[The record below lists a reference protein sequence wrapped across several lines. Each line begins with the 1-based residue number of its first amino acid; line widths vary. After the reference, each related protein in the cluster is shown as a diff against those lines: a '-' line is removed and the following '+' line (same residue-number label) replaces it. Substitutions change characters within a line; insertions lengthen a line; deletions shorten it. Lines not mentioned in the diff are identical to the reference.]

1 MRLPVVL
8 VVGALLATA
17 CGSEA
22 TQTADSIVA
31 PIESAEP
38 QTTAPAPSTT
48 AAPTTA
54 TAPTTAAP
62 TTAAPTTAAPTT
74 TTPDG
79 ATLFAFTEAGD
90 IADWGTVNDTVM
102 GGVSSS
108 SASWEAGTMVFSGE
122 LSLDNNGGFTSVR
135 GPIVPELG
143 GLLAD
148 ATEVVVEA
156 VGDGKTYLLQLRTI
170 DDLLY
175 VQRFATAD
183 GTDGSY
189 RLPLAGFEPVGRF
202 LDPLPGAPALDPS
215 RVGQMVIYL
224 LDKQEGPFRLAVRR
238 ISAG

>member
-1 MRLPVVL
+1 
-8 VVGALLATA
+8 
-17 CGSEA
+17 
-22 TQTADSIVA
+22 
-31 PIESAEP
+31 
-38 QTTAPAPSTT
+38 
-48 AAPTTA
+48 
-54 TAPTTAAP
+54 
-62 TTAAPTTAAPTT
+62 
-74 TTPDG
+74 
-79 ATLFAFTEAGD
+79 
-90 IADWGTVNDTVM
+90 
-102 GGVSSS
+102 
-108 SASWEAGTMVFSGE
+108 
-122 LSLDNNGGFTSVR
+122 
-135 GPIVPELG
+135 VPELG

-148 ATEVVVEA
+148 ATEVGVEA

>member
-1 MRLPVVL
+1 MRLSVVL
-8 VVGALLATA
+8 VVGAVLATA

-22 TQTADSIVA
+22 TETADSIVA

-38 QTTAPAPSTT
+38 QATAPAPSTT
-48 AAPTTA
+48 AAPTTTA
-54 TAPTTAAP
+54 APVAPTTAAP
-62 TTAAPTTAAPTT
+62 TTAVPTT

-108 SASWEAGTMVFSGE
+108 SASWEAGAMVFSGE

-148 ATEVVVEA
+148 ASEVVVET

-175 VQRFATAD
+175 VQRFATGEGSDA
-183 GTDGSY
+183 SY
-189 RLPLAGFEPVGRF
+189 RLPLADFEPVGRF

-224 LDKQEGPFRLAVRR
+224 LDKQEGPFRLAVQR
-238 ISAG
+238 IAAA